1 MDTTENPQANSIVE
15 IIHQTLT
22 NMVQTIVLK
31 ELEDLEFDRVGGISA
46 DTYGICS
53 T

>member
-15 IIHQTLT
+15 IIHQILT

-31 ELEDLEFDRVGGISA
+31 ELEDLEFYWVGALS
-46 DTYGICS
+46 DDSYGICS